1 MKYMIV
7 SDIHGSGF
15 YAQKA
20 VDSFFEEKCG
30 RMILLGD
37 ILYHGPRNELPK
49 EYDPKRVAEL
59 FNGIKENILAV
70 RGNCDAEVDQMVLEF
85 PIRADYALLDAGEK
99 LVFITHGHLF
109 NEDNLPNIKKG
120 DILLHG
126 HTHIPTLKDTGKCI
140 IMNPGSAALPKEN
153 SYNGFMTF
161 ENGLFLWKDFD
172 GTVKDRFE
180 I

>member
-20 VDSFFEEKCG
+20 VDRFFEEKCG

-126 HTHIPTLKDTGKCI
+126 HTYSHAERYGEMHYYESRKC
-140 IMNPGSAALPKEN
+140 GSAERKQL
-153 SYNGFMTF
+153 
-161 ENGLFLWKDFD
+161 
-172 GTVKDRFE
+172 
-180 I
+180 

>member
-20 VDSFFEEKCG
+20 VDRFFEEKCG

-109 NEDNLPNIKKG
+109 NEENLPNIKKG

-140 IMNPGSAALPKEN
+140 IMNPGSAALPK
-153 SYNGFMTF
+153 
-161 ENGLFLWKDFD
+161 
-172 GTVKDRFE
+172 
-180 I
+180 